1 MIDLTIDGQR
11 TSVKEGSSI
20 LQAAESVGI
29 KIPTLCY
36 HKALSPYGACRIC
49 LVEIGM
55 NGNSQIQASC
65 QYMVQ
70 PGMVV
75 RTDSER
81 VLKTRQIMVEL
92 LLARCPNSKRI
103 RELADELGIEEAR
116 FAKKNE
122 DCLLCG
128 LCVRMCQERMD
139 RSSIGFANRGIAREV
154 IPPFKERSQ
163 VCLGCGSCEF
173 VCPTEA
179 IKPEDIC
186 REEII
191 PIPSEF
197 DENLSQRPVIHITF
211 PQAIPNKAVVDK
223 NHCIHLLNGKCEVCK
238 EFCEA
243 DAIDFDQKEEVLNLD
258 VGAVIL
264 APGFEEFDAKLKGEF
279 GYGVYPNVVTSIE
292 FERILSASGP
302 YKGKILRPGDQ
313 KHPKKIAFIQCVG
326 SRDASC
332 NKGYCSSVCCMYA
345 TKEATIA
352 KEHEKQIEPTI
363 FFMDMRAFG
372 KDFDKYYQ
380 RAQKQY
386 GIRYIKSMVSSV
398 KQMQQSKNLKIK
410 YIKNERE
417 VVQEEFDLVVLSVGL
432 SPSENIQQLGRRL
445 GLELNKYGFCQTDVF
460 SPVKTS
466 RNGIYVCGAFQG
478 PKDIPETVVQASGA
492 ASFAQGDLASA
503 RGSLVSKKEYPPEI
517 DVRGQPPRIGAFICH
532 CGVNIG
538 GVVDVPG
545 VVKYAETLPN
555 VVYAMDNLYTCS
567 QDTQDAIKE
576 KIKEHNLNRVV
587 VASCSPRTH
596 EPLFQETI
604 QEAGLNRYLFE
615 MANIRDQCSWVH
627 MHEPEAATEKAKDLV
642 RMVIAKVAK
651 HTPLLRLRLSVTKRG
666 LIIGGGISGMSAAL
680 SLARQGFEVYLVEK
694 GKELGGLIRKI
705 HYTLEGDD
713 TQGFLENIKKEISDE
728 QLIQVFTNAQ
738 PKEISGYVGNFKT
751 ILTSGEELEHG
762 VVIVATGAEELKSE
776 EYLYGKNEKVITQME
791 LEEKLSAKD
800 FKVDNFK
807 SVVMIQCVGS
817 RENERPY
824 CSRVCCSESIKN
836 ALKIKEANPG
846 ADIFVLYR
854 DMRTYGF
861 KEDYYRSAREKGV
874 IFIRYSEKE
883 KPEVVEENGNLRVSV
898 KDTVLGEKL
907 LLWPDMVVLGVATVP
922 REENK
927 SLAQMLKVPLNDD
940 GFFLEAHVKLRP
952 VEFATEGIFLCGLA
966 HNPKFL
972 DESITQANAAASRA
986 SVILSQDEIEA
997 EGTVATVN
1005 VARCSACGMCESLC
1019 AYKAVEVK
1027 TVDERRGIRAAQVT
1041 EALCKGCGA
1050 CVANCR
1056 SSALDLRGFT
1066 DDQIFSAISSFREF

>member
-11 TSVKEGSSI
+11 LEVEEGSTI

-65 QYMVQ
+65 QYRVQ
-70 PGMVV
+70 PGIVV
-75 RTDSER
+75 RTSSER
-81 VLKTRQIMVEL
+81 VIRARKIMVEL
-92 LLARCPNSKRI
+92 LLARCPDSEKI
-103 RELADELGIEEAR
+103 RELAGELGIKEPR
-116 FAKKNE
+116 FPKKNE

-128 LCVRMCQERMD
+128 LCVRMCQERMG
-139 RSSIGFANRGIAREV
+139 RSTIGFANRGIAREV

-163 VCLGCGSCEF
+163 ICLGCGSCEF
-173 VCPTEA
+173 VCPTKA
-179 IKPEDIC
+179 IKAEDIC
-186 REEII
+186 KEEII
-191 PIPSEF
+191 PIASEF
-197 DENLSQRPVIHITF
+197 DENLSQRSVIHIPF
-211 PQAIPNKAVVDK
+211 PQAIPNKAVIDQE
-223 NHCIHLLNGKCEVCK
+223 NCIHFLTDKCEVCK

-243 DAIDFDQKEEVLNLD
+243 DAIDFEQKEEVLNID

-264 APGFEEFDAKLKGEF
+264 APGFEEFDARLKGEF
-279 GYGVYPNVVTSIE
+279 GYGVYSNVVNSIE

-302 YKGKILRPGDQ
+302 YKGKILRSSDRR
-313 KHPKKIAFIQCVG
+313 HPKKIAFIQCVG

-345 TKEATIA
+345 TKEAIIA

-398 KQMQQSKNLKIK
+398 KQIAQTNNLKIK

-417 VVQEEFDLVVLSVGL
+417 VVEEEFDLVVLSVGL
-432 SPSENIQQLGRRL
+432 SPSDDIQQLGKRL
-445 GLELNKYGFCQTDVF
+445 GVELNRYGFCKTDVF

-466 RNGIYVCGAFQG
+466 RAGVYVCGAFQG
-478 PKDIPETVVQASGA
+478 PKDIPETVIQASGA

-503 RGSLVSKKEYPPEI
+503 RGSLVGKKEYPPEI

-532 CGVNIG
+532 CGINIG

-555 VVYAMDNLYTCS
+555 VVYAMHNLYTCS
-567 QDTQDAIKE
+567 QDTQDVIGE
-576 KIKEHNLNRVV
+576 KIKEHNLNRVI

-604 QEAGLNRYLFE
+604 REAGLNRYLFE

-627 MHEPEAATEKAKDLV
+627 MQEPEAATEKAKDLV
-642 RMVIAKVAK
+642 RMAVAK
-651 HTPLLRLRLSVTKRG
+651 AAKLEPLRRLRLAVTKRG

-694 GKELGGLIRKI
+694 EKELGGLIRSI
-705 HYTLEGDD
+705 YYTLEGND
-713 TQGFLENIKKEISDE
+713 TQEFLKDIKKEVDDNE
-728 QLIQVFTNAQ
+728 LIQVFTDAQ

-751 ILTSGEELEHG
+751 TLTSGQELEHG
-762 VVIVATGAEELKSE
+762 IVIVASGGEELKSE
-776 EYLYGKNEKVITQME
+776 EYLYGKNENVITQVE
-791 LEEKLSAKD
+791 LEERLAPRSSKI
-800 FKVDNFK
+800 DNLK

-846 ADIFVLYR
+846 ADVFVLYR

-861 KEDYYRSAREKGV
+861 KEDYYQKAREEGV
-874 IFIRYSEKE
+874 IFVRYSEEE
-883 KPEVVEENGNLRVSV
+883 KPEVVEEDGNLKVSIR
-898 KDTVLGEKL
+898 DTILGEKL
-907 LLWPDMVVLGVATVP
+907 TLWPDIVVLGVATVP
-922 REENK
+922 GKDNK
-927 SLAQMLKVPLNDD
+927 SLAQMLKVPLNED

-952 VEFATEGIFLCGLA
+952 VEFATEGVFLCGLA

-1005 VARCSACGMCESLC
+1005 TSRCSACGMCESLC

-1050 CVANCR
+1050 CVASCR

-1066 DDQIFSAISSFREF
+1066 DDQIFLAISSF